1 MGVSPTTTATI
12 TTITTTTSSADGPPD
27 RSRLTASM
35 RQPDAPV
42 EEPACVFTSWMRARL
57 QQRPVCDAN

>member
-1 MGVSPTTTATI
+1 MGVSPTTTTTATA
-12 TTITTTTSSADGPPD
+12 TTPADGPPD

-35 RQPDAPV
+35 RQPDAPA